1 MRTIFET
8 GLPAKNS
15 AFMGRTVPIHGVHRM
30 IGQAQTAPA
39 PVAGAVLD
47 TGTLLK
53 SLQAADQ
60 QYAAITQFAQS
71 NAYVQTL
78 GVDVQ
83 RFTDLWNQ
91 VGGVADNVQTIE
103 QNLNSSTGQT
113 NITTGDAAD
122 INTYINGLNTLYS
135 IMQQHVQGGVQPT
148 QVATTPAL
156 TAPIQQAQ
164 AAASSPISTAPG
176 AAPATAKPTVQ
187 VTNPTISTP
196 VLVAGGVVG
205 VGLLIAGIAALVRH

>member
-8 GLPAKNS
+8 GLPAKSS
-15 AFMGRTVPIHGVHRM
+15 AFMGQAVPIHGVHRT
-30 IGQAQTAPA
+30 IGQAAVAPTPA
-39 PVAGAVLD
+39 AGAVLD
-47 TGTLLK
+47 TATLLK

-78 GVDVQ
+78 GVDIQ
-83 RFTDLWNQ
+83 RFNDLWTQ
-91 VGGVADNVQTIE
+91 VGNVADNVQSIE

-122 INTYINGLNTLYS
+122 INTYINGLSTLYS
-135 IMQQHVQGGVQPT
+135 IMQQHVQGGVQPS

-164 AAASSPISTAPG
+164 AAASVPISTNP
-176 AAPATAKPTVQ
+176 AAPAAPAKPTVQ

-196 VLVAGGVVG
+196 LLVAGGVVG
-205 VGLLIAGIAALVRH
+205 LGLVIAGIAALVRH